1 MKYYPLMNILNYSHF
16 SIPAVPKI
24 GRAVHYLTSK
34 TIRAKKRQTPLHIN
48 HNIKSNDKAISIN
61 MPSRMSFTYT

>member
-1 MKYYPLMNILNYSHF
+1 MNIISH
-16 SIPAVPKI
+16 SNVLTPAVFKI
-24 GRAVHYLTSK
+24 ERTVHYLTSK

-61 MPSRMSFTYT
+61 MPGRA